1 MRPLSAILI
10 LLVYLFNLGGY
21 QLMFLHLEKESGR
34 QFMAQIDNN
43 AYDEADLIEIRV
55 PINLPYHQNWA
66 DYERYDGEVV
76 VDGVH
81 YSYVKRKLVNDS
93 MSFLCLPNTNRS
105 RLQNARE
112 TFFSLVNDIQSDDGK
127 HSPSDPVTKL
137 SKSNVVECNVPED
150 CLVEKVLFSKI
161 NPVVVPVNNH
171 LLESFPDV
179 KDRPPI
185 AA

>member
-1 MRPLSAILI
+1 MRRLTAILI

-21 QLMFLHLEKESGR
+21 QLVFLHLEKQSGR
-34 QFMAQIDNN
+34 QFVARIDNN
-43 AYDEADLIEIRV
+43 AYDEADLMEIRV

-93 MSFLCLPNTNRS
+93 MSFLCLPNTDRS

-127 HSPSDPVTKL
+127 QTQSDPVSKL
-137 SKSNVVECNVPED
+137 SKSNIVECDVPEQG
-150 CLVEKVLFSKI
+150 LVEMAFYARDHEVLVSADSK
-161 NPVVVPVNNH
+161 
-171 LLESFPDV
+171 LLKRFPDV

-185 AA
+185 VA